1 MRTNVKLLL
10 IAIALIC
17 ISFSVIACQDAD
29 LKKAYSVT
37 LPTETVGYTV
47 TGESEVFSGQDYT
60 FTVTIAEGYKKG
72 ADFAVKVN
80 GEEVALLANGS
91 ATVKNVLCD
100 LVVTVDG
107 VETMGYKVNLVAGTG
122 YTLTGEEFAAHGVTY
137 NFGIELAEGYEEAA
151 DFAVMV
157 NGLVVDA
164 NADGSY
170 SVANVEAAITVTVKG
185 LKLKE
190 YDITY
195 TSGTGVTV
203 SGPAKVT
210 HGESA
215 TFTLTFADGYE
226 AGANFAVKVNGESQ
240 EVAGNTVTVSNVKGA
255 LAVVADGAELMG
267 YTATLNAGTGYTL
280 TGADRVLYGETY
292 TFNFALVEGYEKA
305 EGFAVKVNGAEV
317 ELAADGSYTVASVKA
332 NISVEVVGVQ
342 RISFA
347 ATLNAGTGYTL
358 TGASSV
364 YYGDNHT
371 LTFAF
376 AEGYEASDD
385 FVVLV
390 NGEEVELAAD
400 GTYTISNV
408 KGAIVVE
415 VEGVKL
421 CPETQ
426 LGKGENENADQW
438 WK

>member
-1 MRTNVKLLL
+1 MKTNVKLLL

-157 NGLVVDA
+157 NGLVVEA

-280 TGADRVLYGETY
+280 TGADRVL
-292 TFNFALVEGYEKA
+292 
-305 EGFAVKVNGAEV
+305 
-317 ELAADGSYTVASVKA
+317 
-332 NISVEVVGVQ
+332 
-342 RISFA
+342 
-347 ATLNAGTGYTL
+347 
-358 TGASSV
+358 
-364 YYGDNHT
+364 
-371 LTFAF
+371 
-376 AEGYEASDD
+376 
-385 FVVLV
+385 
-390 NGEEVELAAD
+390 
-400 GTYTISNV
+400 
-408 KGAIVVE
+408 
-415 VEGVKL
+415 
-421 CPETQ
+421 
-426 LGKGENENADQW
+426 
-438 WK
+438 